1 MELLLNNQRAYICTV
16 EDYADIESIH
26 LSQPKIHNA
35 EKNRAYNTRFPAT
48 MRFLLKGLKKDHYV
62 LGCRSTETN
71 KLLSYSIVLSPEG
84 HPFGFIKFVEATKS
98 SDYFLLSNGILVL
111 TKLATKIFESRNQL
125 DFFVVT
131 KLTAALAAARAKHI
145 VSSDDHDGLYH
156 RYNFLLHNVIHPDQ
170 KPITPIDKVLIA
182 ENPVMPRTKS
192 ISIFQVA
199 MKPELRLKHFEK
211 HLKIKDLAGAGELLN
226 NF

>member
-26 LSQPKIHNA
+26 LSQPKIHNV

-84 HPFGFIKFVEATKS
+84 HPFGFIKFVEATKGS
-98 SDYFLLSNGILVL
+98 NYFLSSNGVLLL
-111 TKLATKIFESRNQL
+111 TKLATELFESHNQL

-131 KLTAALAAARAKHI
+131 KLSAALAAARAKKN
-145 VSSDDHDGLYH
+145 VDVDQDGLYN
-156 RYNFLLHNVIHPDQ
+156 RYNFLLHNIIHPDQ
-170 KPITPIDKVLIA
+170 KPITPIDKVLVA
-182 ENPVMPRTKS
+182 ENPIMPRTKS

-211 HLKIKDLAGAGELLN
+211 HLKIKDLADAGELLG

>member
-1 MELLLNNQRAYICTV
+1 MELLHKNQRAYICTL

-26 LSQPKIHNA
+26 LSQPKIHNV
-35 EKNRAYNTRFPAT
+35 EKTRVYNARFPT
-48 MRFLLKGLKKDHYV
+48 IMRFLLKGLKKDHYV

-84 HPFGFIKFVEATKS
+84 HPFGFIKFSEAIKN
-98 SDYFLLSNGILVL
+98 SDYFLASNGILQL
-111 TKLATKIFESRNQL
+111 TKLATMIFEKRNQL

-131 KLTAALAAARAKHI
+131 KLSAAIAAARAKKESMTPDQEG
-145 VSSDDHDGLYH
+145 VFN
-156 RYNFLLHNVIHPDQ
+156 RYNFLLHNIIHPEQ
-170 KPITPIDKVLIA
+170 KPITPIDKVLVA
-182 ENPVMPRTKS
+182 ENPAIPRIKS

-199 MKPELRLKHFEK
+199 MKPEHRLAHFKK
-211 HLKIKDLAGAGELLN
+211 HLKIKNLESAGELLN